1 MLSEHIKE
9 ILEDRVL
16 VRPTDGKVILRER
29 QASMEFEVA
38 DMPPSVT
45 TIDINQLVGRRG
57 GSLPGV
63 RNGPWKRHCD
73 YLLVCEAEDG
83 EIAIFVELKKTLN
96 QDKRRGIDQLR
107 RSLPL
112 LEYLRSVCRV
122 HSQMKTATSKVH
134 ERYFLIGE
142 KNDER
147 LDKQLLRPNRPLP
160 TEAPENIKVN
170 TFVGPRVRFDLL
182 RSA

>member
-1 MLSEHIKE
+1 
-9 ILEDRVL
+9 
-16 VRPTDGKVILRER
+16 
-29 QASMEFEVA
+29 
-38 DMPPSVT
+38 
-45 TIDINQLVGRRG
+45 
-57 GSLPGV
+57 
-63 RNGPWKRHCD
+63 
-73 YLLVCEAEDG
+73 
-83 EIAIFVELKKTLN
+83 
-96 QDKRRGIDQLR
+96 
-107 RSLPL
+107 
-112 LEYLRSVCRV
+112 
-122 HSQMKTATSKVH
+122 MKTATSKVH